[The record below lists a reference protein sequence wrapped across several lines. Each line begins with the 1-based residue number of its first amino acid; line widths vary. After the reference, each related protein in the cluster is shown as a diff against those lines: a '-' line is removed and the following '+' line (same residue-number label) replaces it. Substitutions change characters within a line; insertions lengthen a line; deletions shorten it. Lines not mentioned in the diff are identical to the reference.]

1 MSTLQTTRE
10 TPAAPFPIIE
20 GDHWIEKLNDGT
32 PVLIRPIRPEDRER
46 ERAFIARL
54 SPQARHYRFLGSM
67 REASPELLEQ
77 LLDTDNDRRVAYVAL
92 AHDNGVLREVGVSRY
107 SATDDSKHCEFAVT
121 VADDWRHRGLA
132 VVLMQHLIDRARR
145 HGFKQMFSIDS
156 AENTQMQELAHF
168 LGFKRARDPDDS
180 AQVIHTLD
188 L

>member
-1 MSTLQTTRE
+1 MSTLNPRTQTPT
-10 TPAAPFPIIE
+10 AHFPIIE

-46 ERAFIARL
+46 ERDFIARL
-54 SPQARHYRFLGSM
+54 SPQAKHYRFLGTM

-77 LLDTDNDRRVAYVAL
+77 LLDTDNDRRVAFVAL
-92 AHDNGVLREVGVSRY
+92 AHVDGVLREVGVSRY
-107 SATDDSKHCEFAVT
+107 SATDDGKHCEFAVT

-132 VVLMQHLIDRARR
+132 VTLMQHLIDRARR
-145 HGFKQMFSIDS
+145 HGFKQMFSIDA
-156 AENTQMQELAHF
+156 AENIEMQELARF
-168 LGFKRARDPDDS
+168 LGFKRKRDPDDS